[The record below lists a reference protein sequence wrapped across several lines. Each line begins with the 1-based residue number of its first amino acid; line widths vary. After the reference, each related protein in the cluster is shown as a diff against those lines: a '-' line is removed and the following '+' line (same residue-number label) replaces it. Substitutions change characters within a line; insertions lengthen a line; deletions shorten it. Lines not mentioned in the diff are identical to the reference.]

1 MKVESNTVLGSLSS
15 GYHEMLCERHL
26 TEEEPEFSGGF
37 TSHFITIPL
46 QWPLLHPL
54 LFWGW
59 LTYMKKEVTLELK
72 GDLGPN
78 SFTYLYNSGDPCYQS
93 GLHLPKL

>member
-1 MKVESNTVLGSLSS
+1 MESNTVLGSLSS

-46 QWPLLHPL
+46 QWLPFL
-54 LFWGW
+54 
-59 LTYMKKEVTLELK
+59 
-72 GDLGPN
+72 
-78 SFTYLYNSGDPCYQS
+78 SILYYFGV
-93 GLHLPKL
+93 G